1 MTQTPERTA
10 RKFHLGWFGAYVPHA
25 WNQPFE
31 GSERSHRDWLDGS
44 FYVDLAQQLD
54 RAGFDVLLL
63 EDSSMVSD
71 TYGGTAEATLARGV
85 WAPKGDPVA
94 LAPLLTEA
102 TRHLGISITA
112 STSFYPPYLLAR
124 SMSTLDH
131 LSGGRIGWNVVT
143 SSEDRAAQNFG
154 MDRLPPHDERY
165 ERAQEYVDLV
175 DALWTSWEPDA
186 LVMDRESN
194 TYVDHTKVHPIDFH
208 GKHLSSRGP
217 LNTLPA
223 PQGRPVVSQAG
234 GSPKGRDFAA
244 RSADLVMALPKG
256 VTAMKQYRDDIRAR
270 AEVYGR
276 DPDDVKVMFIISP
289 ILGASE
295 AEAVERREL
304 KREAVRA
311 DPTGQLIG
319 WSGSMEIDFSQFDLD
334 EPLPATARTNGHQS
348 TLDTFRAWSGERTLR
363 EAVQD
368 YRTESLE
375 LVGTPDSVADQM
387 EAAMAEVGGDGFML
401 WMQPPTRQYV
411 AEITDGLVPALQ
423 RRGLVRTE
431 YTHTHLRDNLL
442 EF

>member
-1 MTQTPERTA
+1 MSPLPAGT
-10 RKFHLGWFGAYVPHA
+10 RKFHLGWFGAYVPPG

-31 GSERSHRDWLDGS
+31 GTERSHRDWLDGS
-44 FYVDLAQQLD
+44 FYVDFARQLE
-54 RAGFDVLLL
+54 RACFDVLLL

-85 WAPKGDPVA
+85 WAPKGDPIA
-94 LAPLLTEA
+94 LAPLLTAA
-102 TRHLGISITA
+102 TKHLGVSITA

-124 SMSTLDH
+124 AVSTLDH

-165 ERAQEYVDLV
+165 ERAQEHVELV
-175 DALWTSWEPDA
+175 DALWASWEPDA
-186 LVMDRESN
+186 LVMDRATN
-194 TYVDHTKVHPIDFH
+194 TYVDHTKVHPIDFR
-208 GKHLSSRGP
+208 GKHHSSRGP
-217 LNTLPA
+217 LNTLPP

-234 GSPKGRDFAA
+234 GSPRGREFAA
-244 RSADLVMALPKG
+244 RNADLVMALPKG
-256 VTAMKQYRDDIRAR
+256 VAAMKEYRDDVRAR
-270 AEVYGR
+270 AEAFGR
-276 DPDDVKVMFIISP
+276 DPDDVKVMFIVSP
-289 ILGASE
+289 VLGATESE
-295 AEAVERREL
+295 AAERLER

-311 DPTGQLIG
+311 DPTGQLVG

-348 TLDTFRAWSGERTLR
+348 TLDTFRKWSGDRTLR
-363 EAVQD
+363 EAVHD
-368 YRTESLE
+368 YRTEALE
-375 LVGTPDSVADQM
+375 LVGTPESVADQM

-411 AEITDGLVPALQ
+411 AEVTDGLVPALQ

-431 YTHTHLRDNLL
+431 YTHKHLRDNLL

>member
-1 MTQTPERTA
+1 M
-10 RKFHLGWFGAYVPHA
+10 FHLGWFGSFVPPA
-25 WNQPFE
+25 WNVPFE
-31 GSERSHRDWLDGS
+31 GTERSHRDWLDGD
-44 FYVDLAQQLD
+44 FYVDFARQLE
-54 RAGFDVLLL
+54 RARFDVLLL

-71 TYGGTAEATLARGV
+71 TYEGSSRATLARGG
-85 WAPKGDPVA
+85 WAPKGDPMA

-102 TRHLGISITA
+102 TEHLGISVTC

-124 SMSTLDH
+124 SMSTADH

-154 MDRLPPHDERY
+154 MDALPPHDERY
-165 ERAQEYVDLV
+165 ERAEEYVDLV
-175 DALWTSWEPDA
+175 EQLWNSWEPDA

-194 TYVDHTKVHPIDFH
+194 TYVDHTKVHTIDFR
-208 GKHLSSRGP
+208 GKYHASRGP
-217 LNTLPA
+217 LNTLPM
-223 PQGRPVVSQAG
+223 PQGKPLISQAG
-234 GSPKGRDFAA
+234 GSPRGRDFAA

-256 VTAMKQYRDDIRAR
+256 VEAMKEYRDDIRAR
-270 AEVYGR
+270 ARKHGR
-276 DPDDVKVMFIISP
+276 NPDDVKVMYIVSP
-289 ILGASE
+289 ILGATQEE
-295 AEAVERREL
+295 AQARADR
-304 KREAVRA
+304 KREAIKA

-348 TLDTFRAWSGERTLR
+348 TLDTFRKFAGDRTLR
-363 EAVQD
+363 QAVEA
-368 YRTESLE
+368 YRTEALE

-387 EAAMAEVGGDGFML
+387 GEALEFVGGDGFMI

-411 AEITDGLVPALQ
+411 AEIVDGLVPALQ

-431 YTHTHLRDNLL
+431 YSSTRLRDNLL